1 MKRQGDT
8 FMRLVNRDGN
18 LIMDEGD
25 IEMDRPLK
33 APLYIR
39 KKRIAHARDFQK
51 FLDVSQCTVEYQI
64 SNIRYLEKYFS
75 NKTSMST

>member
-51 FLDVSQCTVEYQI
+51 FLDVSQCNGNEK
-64 SNIRYLEKYFS
+64 SNITQNNILATRQV
-75 NKTSMST
+75 

>member
-51 FLDVSQCTVEYQI
+51 FLDVSRFTG
-64 SNIRYLEKYFS
+64 N
-75 NKTSMST
+75 

>member
-8 FMRLVNRDGN
+8 YMRLVNRDGN

-33 APLYIR
+33 APLYVR

-51 FLDVSQCTVEYQI
+51 FLDVSWLT
-64 SNIRYLEKYFS
+64 K
-75 NKTSMST
+75 KTKIQ

>member
-8 FMRLVNRDGN
+8 YMRLVNRDGN

-25 IEMDRPLK
+25 IDMDRPLA
-33 APLYIR
+33 APLYVR

-51 FLDVSQCTVEYQI
+51 FLNVS
-64 SNIRYLEKYFS
+64 RY
-75 NKTSMST
+75 

>member
-51 FLDVSQCTVEYQI
+51 FLDVSRFNGSEK
-64 SNIRYLEKYFS
+64 SNTTKQMKNILATRQV
-75 NKTSMST
+75 

>member
-8 FMRLVNRDGN
+8 YMRLVNRDGN

-33 APLYIR
+33 APLYVR

-51 FLDVSQCTVEYQI
+51 FLNVSQCIILAIKIKHYERKI
-64 SNIRYLEKYFS
+64 F
-75 NKTSMST
+75 